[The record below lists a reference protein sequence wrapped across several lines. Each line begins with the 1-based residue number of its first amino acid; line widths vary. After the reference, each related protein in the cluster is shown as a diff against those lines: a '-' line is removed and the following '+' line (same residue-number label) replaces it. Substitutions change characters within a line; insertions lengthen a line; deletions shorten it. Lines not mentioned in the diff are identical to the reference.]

1 MSNLP
6 ANAIFD
12 IYPQSF
18 ATTTTIFQAEELR
31 AVADLING
39 DVVDLGC
46 GSAKLATYLRDK
58 PELTSYLGVDASAA
72 MLVEAQHLLIN
83 LDDPRFSL
91 LHRRIEDCDFTG
103 YDWAVCLNAL
113 YAVEDPNF
121 VLDKIR
127 QMLKSNGQMII
138 ATPNENLDMEKLL
151 EEAKKELILH
161 PFFHTFRE
169 INRVLAH
176 SYRTHFFPMEDL
188 CRMVA
193 SAGFEVYTMH
203 NRFFLGGL
211 NFLVARKLE

>member
-1 MSNLP
+1 MSYLP

-18 ATTTTIFQAEELR
+18 ATTTTIFQSEEMR
-31 AVADLING
+31 AVAELVSG

-46 GSAKLATYLRDK
+46 GSAKLATYLKDK
-58 PELTSYLGVDASAA
+58 SDLTSYLGVDASTA
-72 MLVEAQHLLIN
+72 MLVEAQHLLVN

-91 LHRRIEDCDFTG
+91 LHRRIEECDLTG

-113 YAVEDPNF
+113 YAVEDPPM

-127 QMLKSNGQMII
+127 LMLKPNGQII
-138 ATPNENLDMEKLL
+138 VATPNESLDMEKLL
-151 EEAKKELILH
+151 EESRKELILH

-169 INRVLAH
+169 INRVLAE
-176 SYRTHFFPMEDL
+176 SYRAQFFPMTDL
-188 CRMVA
+188 CRMVE
-193 SAGFEVYTMH
+193 SAGFQIVLAH
-203 NRFFLGGL
+203 QRFFLGGL